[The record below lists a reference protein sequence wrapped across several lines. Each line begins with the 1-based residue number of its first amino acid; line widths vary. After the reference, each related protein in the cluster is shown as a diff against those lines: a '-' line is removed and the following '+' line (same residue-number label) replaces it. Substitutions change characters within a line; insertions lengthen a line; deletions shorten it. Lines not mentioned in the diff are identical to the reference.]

1 MKKIISFVLVILC
14 MVSLVACGD
23 KDSANVFKKLSPT
36 GERVDVSSV
45 ESFVENRE
53 NTYLES
59 DIEKFKNTSTQWFE
73 VNVKYLQKSES
84 ENQSRVSKNKSLLEV
99 KGVIGISLNGDLEM
113 DVEIVYEEEI
123 FRKYSDEKET
133 ENENKLNARII
144 ACDGYV
150 YIDAKVTES
159 ENGERATEKIKV
171 MSPVGE
177 LGLGIDFDEITTD
190 VLYGEGVYDLLE
202 ILIDVDDDM
211 DKVDYYL
218 DAEKVFMELDMDG
231 DYGDDEYQKGVIQFE
246 VKYAN
251 QSAFVE
257 AVRCYGDV
265 KYHGESLNY
274 FSESELKIGFSI
286 AQCEAKTITA
296 PDTKG
301 YEQA

>member
-1 MKKIISFVLVILC
+1 
-14 MVSLVACGD
+14 
-23 KDSANVFKKLSPT
+23 
-36 GERVDVSSV
+36 
-45 ESFVENRE
+45 
-53 NTYLES
+53 
-59 DIEKFKNTSTQWFE
+59 
-73 VNVKYLQKSES
+73 
-84 ENQSRVSKNKSLLEV
+84 
-99 KGVIGISLNGDLEM
+99 M

-218 DAEKVFMELDMDG
+218 DAEKVFMELDMDE

>member
-218 DAEKVFMELDMDG
+218 DAEKVFMELDMDE

>member
-1 MKKIISFVLVILC
+1 MKKILSLILVVLC
-14 MVSLVACGD
+14 AVSLVACGD

-36 GERVDVSSV
+36 GERVEASSV

-59 DIEKFKNTSTQWFE
+59 DIEKFENTSAQWFE
-73 VNVKYLQKSES
+73 VNIKYLQKSES
-84 ENQSRVSKNKSLLEV
+84 ENKARVSKSKTLLEV

-133 ENENKLNARII
+133 ESENKLNARII

-159 ENGERATEKIKV
+159 ENGEKQIEKTKV
-171 MSPVGE
+171 MAPVGE
-177 LGLGIDFDEITTD
+177 LGLGIDFDEITTE
-190 VLYGEGVYDLLE
+190 VLYGEGFYNLLE
-202 ILIDVDDDM
+202 ILIDVDDNM
-211 DKVDYYL
+211 DKVDCYL
-218 DAEKVFMELDMDG
+218 DAEKVFMELDMDE
-231 DYGDDEYQKGVIQFE
+231 DYGDDEYQKGVIQLE

-251 QSAFVE
+251 QSAFIE

-265 KYHGESLNY
+265 KNHRESLNY

-286 AQCEAKTITA
+286 AQCEAKTIIA